1 VSATQKTTYSAVLGQ
16 VIEDKRKKINLS
28 QGDLAKALGISQPS
42 WSRIEKGQAVM
53 NAEQLNVVADALG
66 EETHTLMAEVDKRI
80 KLLKSG
86 GVEIVTSKQLKQSQ
100 DGPGVGTVLA
110 GAALT
115 GFLLALLARR

>member
-1 VSATQKTTYSAVLGQ
+1 MSATQKTTYSAVLGQ

>member
-1 VSATQKTTYSAVLGQ
+1 
-16 VIEDKRKKINLS
+16 
-28 QGDLAKALGISQPS
+28 
-42 WSRIEKGQAVM
+42 M